1 MKSLY
6 GKLIAGFFISIAIS
20 FSFAGYLGL
29 QSHSQ
34 SFRALTEDDL
44 LGMAETVESLL
55 ISHHEDFLDELANVS
70 GMTIILVDDQGRVTL
85 NGTQPLASLPEEIQN
100 ARIDD
105 EGFFDSNTH
114 QHFFREKIQVD
125 GHTYTL
131 FISRDTMQE
140 QTVFERSIMVA
151 LASIFI
157 SGSIIFLI
165 IADVIVKPIKRL
177 TKATDELSKGN
188 YEARVH
194 YYGKDEIA
202 SLSNSFNSM
211 ADRLV
216 RDEETRQQ
224 FISDISHEFQTP
236 LTSIQGFA
244 KILKQENLS
253 EEQRTKYTDIIL
265 FQSQRLSALSKNMLQ
280 LTVLDS
286 EDPKLEIKKYPL
298 LEQLNR
304 VISMQNNE
312 AASKDI
318 EIVTDFP
325 KKDILIN
332 ADENRM
338 EQVWI
343 NLINNAIKYTSE
355 GGVVTIKVKKNLKE
369 VSVAIED
376 TGIGMSK
383 EALQHIFDRFY
394 REDKSRS
401 IAGNG
406 LGLSIVKRI
415 VELHQARISVVS
427 QVDVGSVF
435 TVTMPLE
442 FLKQNAKKNTI
453 NDKNQ
458 AA

>member
-29 QSHSQ
+29 QSHSE
-34 SFRALTEDDL
+34 SYRALTKDDL
-44 LGMAETVESLL
+44 LEMAETVESLMN
-55 ISHHEDFLDELANVS
+55 SHNVEFLDELAHVT
-70 GMTIILVDDQGRVTL
+70 GMTIILVDDDGKVTL
-85 NGTQPLASLPEEIQN
+85 NGTQQLSNLPQEIRD
-100 ARIDD
+100 ARID
-105 EGFFDSNTH
+105 EKGFFDSDAH
-114 QHFFREKIQVD
+114 QYYFREQIEVD
-125 GHTYTL
+125 GEFYTL
-131 FISRDTMQE
+131 YISRNTVQE
-140 QTVFERSIMVA
+140 QSVFERSIIVA
-151 LASIFI
+151 LASIFV

-202 SLSNSFNSM
+202 SLSDSFNSM
-211 ADRLV
+211 AARLV
-216 RDEETRQQ
+216 KDEETRQQ

-265 FQSQRLSALSKNMLQ
+265 FQSQRLSTLSKNMLQ

-286 EDPKLEIKKYPL
+286 EDPKLEITKYSL
-298 LEQLNR
+298 IDQLNR
-304 VISMQNNE
+304 VVSMQNNE
-312 AASKDI
+312 AESKDI
-318 EIVTDFP
+318 EIVVDFP
-325 KKDILIN
+325 KKDISIN

-343 NLINNAIKYTSE
+343 NLISNAIKYTNN

-369 VSVAIED
+369 VIVTIED

-415 VELHQARISVVS
+415 VELHQAKISVVS

-442 FLKQNAKKNTI
+442 FTKTSQKKNMFS
-453 NDKNQ
+453 DKN
-458 AA
+458 

>member
-1 MKSLY
+1 MPASMMK
-6 GKLIAGFFISIAIS
+6 A
-20 FSFAGYLGL
+20 
-29 QSHSQ
+29 
-34 SFRALTEDDL
+34 
-44 LGMAETVESLL
+44 
-55 ISHHEDFLDELANVS
+55 
-70 GMTIILVDDQGRVTL
+70 
-85 NGTQPLASLPEEIQN
+85 
-100 ARIDD
+100 
-105 EGFFDSNTH
+105 FFDSNTH